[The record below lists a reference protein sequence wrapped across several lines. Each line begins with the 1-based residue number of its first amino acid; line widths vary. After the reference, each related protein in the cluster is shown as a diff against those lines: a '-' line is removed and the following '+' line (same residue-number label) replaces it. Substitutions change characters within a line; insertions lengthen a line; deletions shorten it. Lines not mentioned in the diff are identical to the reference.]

1 MGSVSDVTDDFVPV
15 RREDAET
22 AADELELLAESV
34 QDEDPAVER
43 NVRAGLLE
51 AAESI
56 RVSLAGDHDG
66 KLSHP
71 DRETCVREEVFLEE
85 DPTDEYL
92 DEAGWNVVYNCP
104 LCGRRY
110 EYFYGFEGIYDTETK
125 RYITSESF
133 DPSWEWDEEDGY
145 HDGQCFSI
153 PATDDARYER
163 VYIMD
168 GLYDPLD
175 HEQIWSV

>member
-1 MGSVSDVTDDFVPV
+1 MTDDFVPV
-15 RREDAET
+15 RREVAEL
-22 AADELELLAESV
+22 AAQELFEQAEYTDVPEQS
-34 QDEDPAVER
+34 DRRER
-43 NVRAGLLE
+43 LLE

-56 RVSLAGDHDG
+56 TVSVNGDHDG

-104 LCGRRY
+104 MCGRRY

-175 HEQIWSV
+175 HEQIWSA